1 MIPQSV
7 DLIVAMSGLQRSY
20 TISQIWC
27 GTLLHSNNM
36 WFAAK
41 FELCSELSLS
51 TQLFSIYIFYS
62 SSVVCSI
69 FDNTFAY
76 RKKTKNKHNKT
87 CAASFGSF
95 VLIKK
100 QNFAI

>member
-51 TQLFSIYIFYS
+51 TQLFSIYIFHS

-76 RKKTKNKHNKT
+76 RKKNNNKKTT

-95 VLIKK
+95 VVIKK